1 MKMKNALL
9 LSFLGLYFLLY
20 ACHDDPVIRV
30 GFDTEFGKKSQGLTM
45 MDVNNNQKTVSLQ
58 GDVFVT
64 SGGVLVELINPKG
77 EIVFSNQIT
86 FPDCLLV
93 NEAFHSV
100 SGTWRLKYKSLE
112 GTGSITLHL
121 NIVDKNEIEKL
132 NKKNV
137 YFSN

>member
-1 MKMKNALL
+1 MNSISNGFKMFDDQLL
-9 LSFLGLYFLLY
+9 ASIILFLFVY
-20 ACHDDPVIRV
+20 ACQNDSVIRF

-77 EIVFSNQIT
+77 EIVFTNQIT
-86 FPDCLLV
+86 FPNSLFV

-100 SGTWRLKYKSLE
+100 SGTWKLKYKSME

-121 NIVDKNEIEKL
+121 NIVNQTL
-132 NKKNV
+132 NQ
-137 YFSN
+137 

>member
-9 LSFLGLYFLLY
+9 LNFLGLFFLLY
-20 ACHDDPVIRV
+20 ACHDDPVMRFD
-30 GFDTEFGKKSQGLTM
+30 FDTEFGKKSQGLTM
-45 MDVNNNQKTVSLQ
+45 MDSNQKAVTLK

-77 EIVFSNQIT
+77 EIVFTNQIT
-86 FPDCLLV
+86 FPNSLFV

-100 SGTWRLKYKSLE
+100 SGTWKLKYKSME

-121 NIVDKNEIEKL
+121 NIVNQTL
-132 NKKNV
+132 NQ
-137 YFSN
+137 

>member
-9 LSFLGLYFLLY
+9 TSLVLFLLLY
-20 ACHDDPVIRV
+20 ACYEDPVIRF
-30 GFDTEFGKKSQGLTM
+30 GFDTEFGKNSQGLTM
-45 MDVNNNQKTVSLQ
+45 MEVSNNQKAVTLR

-64 SGGVLVELINPKG
+64 SGGILVELINPKG
-77 EIVFSNQIT
+77 EIVFTNQIT
-86 FPDCLLV
+86 FPNSLFV

-121 NIVDKNEIEKL
+121 NIINQTL
-132 NKKNV
+132 N
-137 YFSN
+137 

>member
-1 MKMKNALL
+1 MNSISNGFKMFNDQLL
-9 LSFLGLYFLLY
+9 ASIILFLFVY
-20 ACHDDPVIRV
+20 ACQNDSVIRF

-77 EIVFSNQIT
+77 EIVFTNQIT
-86 FPDCLLV
+86 FPDYLLV

-100 SGTWRLKYKSLE
+100 SGTWKLKYKSME

-121 NIVDKNEIEKL
+121 NIVNQTL
-132 NKKNV
+132 NQ
-137 YFSN
+137 